1 MKEKGDLLLDI
12 AEPRAQKNIYFFFN
26 RKAFEKLLVKKKH

>member
-12 AEPRAQKNIYFFFN
+12 AEPRAQKNIYIFLI
-26 RKAFEKLLVKKKH
+26 EKHLKNF